1 MPIVHTTIFQESHA
15 DDTSRFTKLFIELGN
30 ERRRTKNEMKEK
42 IFPESILNKELF
54 WMIRS
59 FGAFF

>member
-1 MPIVHTTIFQESHA
+1 MPMPIVHTTIFQESHA

-54 WMIRS
+54 
-59 FGAFF
+59 